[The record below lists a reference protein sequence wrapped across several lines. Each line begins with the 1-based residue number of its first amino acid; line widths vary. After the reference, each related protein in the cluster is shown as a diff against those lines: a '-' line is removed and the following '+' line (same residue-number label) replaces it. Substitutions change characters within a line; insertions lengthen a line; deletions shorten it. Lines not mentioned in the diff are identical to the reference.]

1 MEQEIQAMGD
11 GRDPKSS
18 SLLGPNGQYGWI
30 YSFMC
35 IHEFGSSEGRAARG
49 HMFDLSIELIKSI
62 QTHTTLDRSGQI

>member
-30 YSFMC
+30 YSFTY
-35 IHEFGSSEGRAARG
+35 IHEFRSSEGREL
-49 HMFDLSIELIKSI
+49 HDDLIIELIKSI